1 MKKVILFA
9 FLILSSLTFTSCS
22 DDDNAKENYAKLNEE
37 SYNLKSGLYYSD
49 TNNDGTYDSTIII
62 HSEGITYDEVNDQF
76 SGQGSI
82 AVIEIEPHA
91 LEDFSGNYTHVDN
104 NVKVVFYPLYDFVN
118 TGNGRAPAPENY
130 MLDTFSLSI
139 AKNGDTA
146 TINVSGESTDDVTNI
161 SLPFEMYYNGSLT
174 LGLID

>member
-22 DDDNAKENYAKLNEE
+22 DDDNAKESYAKLNDVN
-37 SYNLKSGLYYSD
+37 YNLKSAEYYSGI
-49 TNNDGTYDSTIII
+49 NNDGTYDSTIII
-62 HSEGITYDEVNDQF
+62 HSEGITYDEVSQEF
-76 SGQGSI
+76 SGQGSL

>member
-22 DDDNAKENYAKLNEE
+22 DDDNTKENYAKLNDE
-37 SYNLKSGLYYSD
+37 SYSLKTGLYYSD
-49 TNNDGTYDSTIII
+49 TNNDGTYESLLII
-62 HSEGITYDEVNDQF
+62 HSEGITYDEVNDEF

-82 AVIEIEPHA
+82 AVIEIDPHA

-104 NVKVVFYPLYDFVN
+104 NVGVVFYPLYDFDN
-118 TGNGRAPAPENY
+118 TGNGKAPAPEY
-130 MLDTFSLSI
+130 YELDTFSLSI

-146 TINVSGESTDDVTNI
+146 TINISGEATNEDTTTA
-161 SLPFEMYYNGSLT
+161 LPFEMYYNGNLT
-174 LGLID
+174 FSLID